1 MERHLFWLVQRF
13 GYNPT
18 FDTQKRDP
26 SLRSGL
32 MRDMYPIKLYI
43 KHLPNLIMLPLGLLL
58 NLASW
63 VWLLSQIKPQT
74 DPIFLHYNILFG
86 VDYIGDWWKV
96 LYLPIA
102 GLFIYLINTILSWV
116 LFGKDKF
123 AAQLLNFVSIFCQV
137 FVLIAAALLVFL
149 NV

>member
-1 MERHLFWLVQRF
+1 
-13 GYNPT
+13 
-18 FDTQKRDP
+18 
-26 SLRSGL
+26 
-32 MRDMYPIKLYI
+32 MYPIKLYI
-43 KHLPNLIMLPLGLLL
+43 KHLPNLIMIPLGLLL

-86 VDYIGDWWKV
+86 VDYIGEWWKV
-96 LYLPIA
+96 LYLPIV
-102 GLFIYLINTILSWV
+102 GLFILLINTILGWV

-123 AAQLLNFVSIFCQV
+123 AAQVLNFTSILCQV
-137 FVLIAAALLVFL
+137 FILIAAALLVFL

>member
-1 MERHLFWLVQRF
+1 
-13 GYNPT
+13 
-18 FDTQKRDP
+18 
-26 SLRSGL
+26 
-32 MRDMYPIKLYI
+32 MYPVKLYI

-58 NLASW
+58 NLTSW
-63 VWLLSQIKPQT
+63 VWLLWQIKPQA

-86 VDYIGDWWKV
+86 VDYIGEWWKV

-102 GLFIYLINTILSWV
+102 GLFIYLINTILSWI
-116 LFGKDKF
+116 LFDRDKF